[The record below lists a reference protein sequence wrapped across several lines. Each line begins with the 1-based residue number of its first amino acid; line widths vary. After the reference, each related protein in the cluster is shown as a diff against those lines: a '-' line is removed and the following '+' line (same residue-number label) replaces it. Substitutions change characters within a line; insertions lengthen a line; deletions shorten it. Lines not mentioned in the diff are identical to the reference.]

1 MAHNRGP
8 QLRWGKKGICKW
20 QGLGT
25 GHQSLSRQ
33 GRSSPGRATWFR
45 VPEPQQGEV
54 LSKRLLIS
62 FCSEAGNRRAA
73 F

>member
-45 VPEPQQGEV
+45 VPEPQQGEG
-54 LSKRLLIS
+54 
-62 FCSEAGNRRAA
+62 FCAVVPTDTSIRAQA
-73 F
+73 E